1 MEKQATQS
9 ILTVALMAAFADG
22 LKDEREREA
31 IRKLAETLGADGG
44 VDLPALYREVL
55 LSKPKLE
62 DVVAPLGDPALRQ
75 YAYEMAVGIAN
86 ADGAQNTRRR
96 RFPGPAGA
104 GPAVACRG
112 APNRLARS
120 ASDLAAAAT
129 EPATAAPAA
138 AAAAVA
144 ASGTVLGKANVS
156 EAEIDK
162 TILTAS
168 ITNAALELLPESL
181 ASMAIIPL
189 QMRLVYRIGKAYG
202 YEMDSTHAKDFI
214 ATLGVG
220 LTSQYVEQ
228 FGRKL
233 LGGLLGGLGG
243 GIGRTVGRQAA
254 SSGLTFATTYAI
266 GRVAQRYYA
275 GGRTLDSATLKQTF
289 SGAAGRGARD
299 GAAVPGADRAGR
311 EDDRHPQPAVD
322 GPPGLRPARRAWNSR
337 VRDRLVPV
345 RPLEVRDRVEA
356 HQPGRRRVR
365 PQDLGHAGVADL
377 QVELDRGV
385 GIRAEHRRRVAADDP
400 ARTHHQHPGV
410 ARQSGAGRGHAGVD
424 PRAEIRPAL
433 ERTQR
438 SLLTRPALQGAADRA
453 EVAPAVARGA
463 QCLQTLAFKGLQ
475 QAQVVE
481 FIQPRV
487 LQPRGGGRQGGL
499 DVFQGRDLALQ
510 RPRHHPVEGQAIGGK
525 VLAEP
530 AGLACAQVGDRVVV
544 AGEIRLAMADE
555 VQVGHGVGS
564 LPSAGG
570 RETDPCQA
578 GPDGPVDPGCNAKR
592 IG

>member
-86 ADGAQNTRRR
+86 ADGSQNTAEGDFLARLAQALQL
-96 RFPGPAGA
+96 PAA
-104 GPAVACRG
+104 AAE
-112 APNRLARS
+112 ATARS

-129 EPATAAPAA
+129 APPPV

-144 ASGTVLGKANVS
+144 ATPVAGTVLGKANVS
-156 EAEIDK
+156 DAELDK
-162 TILTAS
+162 TIMTAS

-243 GIGRTVGRQAA
+243 GIGRTVGKQAA

-289 SGAAGRGARD
+289 SG
-299 GAAVPGADRAGR
+299 
-311 EDDRHPQPAVD
+311 
-322 GPPGLRPARRAWNSR
+322 L
-337 VRDRLVPV
+337 L
-345 RPLEVRDRVEA
+345 
-356 HQPGRRRVR
+356 
-365 PQDLGHAGVADL
+365 
-377 QVELDRGV
+377 
-385 GIRAEHRRRVAADDP
+385 AE
-400 ARTHHQHPGV
+400 
-410 ARQSGAGRGHAGVD
+410 
-424 PRAEIRPAL
+424 
-433 ERTQR
+433 
-438 SLLTRPALQGAADRA
+438 
-453 EVAPAVARGA
+453 ARGMA
-463 QCLQTLAFKGLQ
+463 PQY
-475 QAQVVE
+475 QAQIEQAAKTIDTRNLLSMV
-481 FIQPRV
+481 
-487 LQPRGGGRQGGL
+487 RQ
-499 DVFQGRDLALQ
+499 A
-510 RPRHHPVEGQAIGGK
+510 
-525 VLAEP
+525 
-530 AGLACAQVGDRVVV
+530 
-544 AGEIRLAMADE
+544 
-555 VQVGHGVGS
+555 
-564 LPSAGG
+564 
-570 RETDPCQA
+570 
-578 GPDGPVDPGCNAKR
+578 
-592 IG
+592 